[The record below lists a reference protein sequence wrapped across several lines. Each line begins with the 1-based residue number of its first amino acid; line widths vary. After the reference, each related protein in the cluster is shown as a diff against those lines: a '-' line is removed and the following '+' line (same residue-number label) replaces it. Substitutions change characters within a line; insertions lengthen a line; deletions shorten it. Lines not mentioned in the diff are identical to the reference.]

1 MRSFFICVGIAIL
14 FVIVCIEVSAQATAK
29 TSEGGFA
36 YKVAV
41 VDVDL
46 LMREYNKRK
55 QKYEE
60 LQKEVDAQ
68 QKELDAMMA
77 RIEADRKK
85 LEDGKATLS
94 DEEKLDLK
102 MKIEQE
108 TAAYRAELEKRQKT
122 IDSKEERIIRE
133 CLDDIQNAISIIATN
148 ENYHL
153 VFNAGKSLKSALIY
167 HSPTIDITSKVLAQ
181 LNSGSAI
188 SENTSSS
195 KKK

>member
-1 MRSFFICVGIAIL
+1 MRSL
-14 FVIVCIEVSAQATAK
+14 FVAVAVGLVIIALCPKIYSQETQKSSDV
-29 TSEGGFA
+29 GFS
-36 YKVAV
+36 YRIAV

-68 QKELDAMMA
+68 QKELDSMMA

-85 LEDGKATLS
+85 LEEGRATMS
-94 DEEKLDLK
+94 DQEKLDLK

-108 TAAYRAELEKRQKT
+108 AAAYRAELEKRQKT

-133 CLDDIQNAISIIATN
+133 CLDDIQNAISVIATS

-167 HSPTIDITSKVLAQ
+167 HSPTIDITSKVLAT
-181 LNSGSAI
+181 LNSGSP
-188 SENTSSS
+188 SVSSS
-195 KKK
+195 SPKR